1 MKYAAINAH
10 CATYPV
16 ALMCRVL
23 EVAPSG
29 FYAWRKQPTPA
40 RRRRDHVLGVHVRA
54 AFAASRRRYGSPRVH
69 AELRAAGHHV
79 GRKRVARLMR
89 EDGLVARPQRR
100 FVATTQSRH
109 DSPIAPNLL
118 ERRFEVDAPNR
129 VWVADLTYLRCTA
142 GFVYLAVVLDLFS
155 RRVVGWAVSTSLT
168 AAVATKA
175 LQQGLI
181 LRSPPSGLIHHS
193 DRGVHYACD
202 AYTTLLAAH
211 RITPSMSRKGNCW
224 DNAVMERFFLN
235 LKMERVWQRDYANHA
250 EATRDVT
257 EYIVGFYNNVRLHSK
272 LGYLSPTAY
281 EREKAEKHPIGVSE
295 NT

>member
-1 MKYAAINAH
+1 
-10 CATYPV
+10 
-16 ALMCRVL
+16 MCRVL

-142 GFVYLAVVLDLFS
+142 GSHTDALTLRATSAAIHRAVHTIRD
-155 RRVVGWAVSTSLT
+155 RRSFRTTATS
-168 AAVATKA
+168 A
-175 LQQGLI
+175 LV
-181 LRSPPSGLIHHS
+181 
-193 DRGVHYACD
+193 DF
-202 AYTTLLAAH
+202 
-211 RITPSMSRKGNCW
+211 
-224 DNAVMERFFLN
+224 ER
-235 LKMERVWQRDYANHA
+235 
-250 EATRDVT
+250 
-257 EYIVGFYNNVRLHSK
+257 
-272 LGYLSPTAY
+272 
-281 EREKAEKHPIGVSE
+281 
-295 NT
+295 

>member
-1 MKYAAINAH
+1 VKYAAINAH

-129 VWVADLTYLRCTA
+129 VA
-142 GFVYLAVVLDLFS
+142 
-155 RRVVGWAVSTSLT
+155 
-168 AAVATKA
+168 
-175 LQQGLI
+175 
-181 LRSPPSGLIHHS
+181 
-193 DRGVHYACD
+193 
-202 AYTTLLAAH
+202 
-211 RITPSMSRKGNCW
+211 
-224 DNAVMERFFLN
+224 
-235 LKMERVWQRDYANHA
+235 
-250 EATRDVT
+250 
-257 EYIVGFYNNVRLHSK
+257 
-272 LGYLSPTAY
+272 
-281 EREKAEKHPIGVSE
+281 
-295 NT
+295 